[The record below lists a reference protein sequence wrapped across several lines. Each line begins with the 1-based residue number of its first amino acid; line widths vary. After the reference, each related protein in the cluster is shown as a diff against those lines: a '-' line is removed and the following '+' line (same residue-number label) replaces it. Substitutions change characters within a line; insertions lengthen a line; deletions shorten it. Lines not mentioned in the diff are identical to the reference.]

1 MKKTCIF
8 YPSHS
13 AVSQILGPAPG
24 RYRKYKLFSIQ
35 NQTESTWVKFTGSS
49 QSQTRLSQ
57 IGEGDR
63 ALIIQQLVNLQ

>member
-1 MKKTCIF
+1 MKNLHF
-8 YPSHS
+8 LSF
-13 AVSQILGPAPG
+13 ALWVSQKGCQAG
-24 RYRKYKLFSIQ
+24 NESRKYKLFSIQ